1 MTKGRH
7 CKFVTSLRVRG
18 RGHASTDR
26 TNNERMS
33 QHIVNAR
40 TEGAKESG
48 KSWGKLNDD
57 VEEDLQT
64 MRVS

>member
-1 MTKGRH
+1 MAKGRN

-18 RGHASTDR
+18 RGHASTNR
-26 TNNERMS
+26 TNNKGMS
-33 QHIVNAR
+33 QHIMNAR
-40 TEGAKESG
+40 REGVKESG